1 MQHTIEPMTNI
12 TGVVHGG
19 TKNEQATACSSSTVG
34 QFNKLLAM
42 KDEPDN
48 GA

>member
-1 MQHTIEPMTNI
+1 MTNI

-19 TKNEQATACSSSTVG
+19 TKMNKLLHAAHLG